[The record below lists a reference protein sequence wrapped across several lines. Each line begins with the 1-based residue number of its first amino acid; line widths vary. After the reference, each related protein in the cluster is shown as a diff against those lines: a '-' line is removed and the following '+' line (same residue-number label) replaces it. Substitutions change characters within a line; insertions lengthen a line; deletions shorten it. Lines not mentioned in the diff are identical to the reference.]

1 MNHQRKQESTTATLQ
16 RYSIMRIRGLTVPNR
31 RITMDKIHRIVTILL
46 AIGNLF
52 IAIAAIRDG
61 LVAFFE
67 EDEATEGD

>member
-1 MNHQRKQESTTATLQ
+1 
-16 RYSIMRIRGLTVPNR
+16 
-31 RITMDKIHRIVTILL
+31 MDKLHRFITILL

-67 EDEATEGD
+67 EDETEEEPPA

>member
-1 MNHQRKQESTTATLQ
+1 MNRQRKQESTTATQLKF
-16 RYSIMRIRGLTVPNR
+16 SIPRILGLTIFR

-61 LVAFFE
+61 LVAFFD
-67 EDEATEGD
+67 EDDVTEAD

>member
-1 MNHQRKQESTTATLQ
+1 
-16 RYSIMRIRGLTVPNR
+16 
-31 RITMDKIHRIVTILL
+31 MDKIHRFVTILL

-67 EDEATEGD
+67 DDEVTPED

>member
-1 MNHQRKQESTTATLQ
+1 MNRLKKRESTTATQ
-16 RYSIMRIRGLTVPNR
+16 PQFSITRIRGLTVLNR

-61 LVAFFE
+61 LVAFFDE
-67 EDEATEGD
+67 EEATPED

>member
-1 MNHQRKQESTTATLQ
+1 MNRLKKRESTTATQLQ
-16 RYSIMRIRGLTVPNR
+16 CSITRIRGLTVLNR

-61 LVAFFE
+61 LVAFFDD
-67 EDEATEGD
+67 DEATEGD